1 MATSFPD
8 NKEPDMPP
16 ATRSSLPL
24 TASHVRDERGRDAH
38 SPGDIPVRGLWD
50 VSLRLLSRLTSDRVT
65 LAAAGVSFY
74 VMLSL
79 FPGLAALVSLYG
91 LIADPT
97 TIAGRLDFLSELLPA
112 DGVAMIL
119 GQLQALADENNSTL
133 STGFLVGLGV
143 SLFSARNGMLALFE
157 AMNIA
162 YEEQEKRGFVH
173 TTLLAVAFTLGAMA
187 VLAVVVT
194 ALAILPLIMSVI
206 FISARAEMIVGFI
219 RWPILISVI
228 WLGSAMIYR
237 YGPSRENAQ
246 LRWLTWGTLL
256 SSLIWMIMSLGF
268 SFYLENFADYNAT
281 YGALGTFIAFMFW
294 TWLSVVILIV
304 GAMLNAELE
313 HQTAV
318 DTTTGPAEPMGR
330 RGAHMADTI
339 GESQSP

>member
-1 MATSFPD
+1 
-8 NKEPDMPP
+8 MPQVTP
-16 ATRSSLPL
+16 SSSPL
-24 TASHVRDERGRDAH
+24 ASHSRDERGRDAC
-38 SPGDIPVRGLWD
+38 SPSDIPVRGLWD
-50 VSLRLLSRLTSDRVT
+50 VSLRVLSRLTYDRVT

-112 DGVAMIL
+112 DGVSMIL

-187 VLAVVVT
+187 VLAVVIT

-219 RWPILISVI
+219 RWPILIGVI

-256 SSLIWMIMSLGF
+256 SSLVWMIMSLGF

-339 GESQSP
+339 GESQ

>member
-1 MATSFPD
+1 
-8 NKEPDMPP
+8 MPP
-16 ATRSSLPL
+16 ATRSSPPF
-24 TASHVRDERGRDAH
+24 TASHVRDERGRDAR

-206 FISARAEMIVGFI
+206 FISARAEMIVGLI
-219 RWPILISVI
+219 RWPILIGVI

-339 GESQSP
+339 GESQ

>member
-1 MATSFPD
+1 
-8 NKEPDMPP
+8 
-16 ATRSSLPL
+16 
-24 TASHVRDERGRDAH
+24 
-38 SPGDIPVRGLWD
+38 
-50 VSLRLLSRLTSDRVT
+50 
-65 LAAAGVSFY
+65 
-74 VMLSL
+74 MLSL

-112 DGVAMIL
+112 DGVTMIL

-194 ALAILPLIMSVI
+194 ALAILPLIMSVV

-219 RWPILISVI
+219 RWPILIGVI

-256 SSLIWMIMSLGF
+256 SSLVWMIMSLGF

-339 GESQSP
+339 GESQ